1 MFKTLIS
8 ATKAM
13 VSVVALVL
21 AFTLNASAQDRN
33 VPNAD
38 NAAQKMADNMKA
50 ELSLTDAQ
58 YNKVL
63 DLNKNFTA
71 KAAEARKS
79 STDKKQ
85 TAQAVKALNEEREA
99 SLKTILNEDQYKK
112 YVAKKEERKKAA
124 VARMSDRSKIN
135 MDNVKPKS
143 ETDPAVKT
151 PQKQ

>member
-21 AFTLNASAQDRN
+21 AFTVNVSAQDRS
-33 VPNAD
+33 AET
-38 NAAQKMADNMKA
+38 AKKMADNMKT

-58 YNKVL
+58 YDKVL
-63 DLNKNFTA
+63 DLNKGFA
-71 KAAEARKS
+71 EKAAEARTS

-85 TAQAVKALNEEREA
+85 AAQAVKALNEEREVG
-99 SLKTILNEDQYKK
+99 LKSILNEEQYQK
-112 YVAKKEERKKAA
+112 YLAKKEERKKAA
-124 VARMSDRSKIN
+124 AARMQNKDAFKAQL
-135 MDNVKPKS
+135 KPAA
-143 ETDPAVKT
+143 EPALSS

>member
-8 ATKAM
+8 AAKAI

-21 AFTLNASAQDRN
+21 AFTVNASAQDRS
-33 VPNAD
+33 AE
-38 NAAQKMADNMKA
+38 AAKKMADNMKT

-63 DLNKNFTA
+63 DLNKNFSE

-85 TAQAVKALNEEREA
+85 TAQAVKALNEEREKG
-99 SLKTILNEDQYKK
+99 LKTILTEDQFKTYLL
-112 YVAKKEERKKAA
+112 KKEEKKKAA
-124 VARMSDRSKIN
+124 VKRFENNEGLRVRQNGVTPNDIN
-135 MDNVKPKS
+135 TDAKVKS
-143 ETDPAVKT
+143 VE
-151 PQKQ
+151 KQ